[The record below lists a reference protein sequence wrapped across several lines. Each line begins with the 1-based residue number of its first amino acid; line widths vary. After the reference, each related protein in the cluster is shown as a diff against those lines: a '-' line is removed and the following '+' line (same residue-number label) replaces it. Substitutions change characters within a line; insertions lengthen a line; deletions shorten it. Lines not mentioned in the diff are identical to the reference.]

1 MTASS
6 DAESKCLR
14 RQTMKYGIEDT
25 IATAIRRHVH
35 FDSMSNETP
44 EFMWRRH
51 CDRALLALSVL
62 WQSLVDQLNMDGA
75 VVNEC
80 RTAEENIA
88 FLINCGVGEEVARF
102 TVNEENNWGSY

>member
-25 IATAIRRHVH
+25 IAKAIRGHVH

-44 EFMWRRH
+44 DVEE
-51 CDRALLALSVL
+51 AL
-62 WQSLVDQLNMDGA
+62 
-75 VVNEC
+75 
-80 RTAEENIA
+80 
-88 FLINCGVGEEVARF
+88 
-102 TVNEENNWGSY
+102 